1 MPKRSPADRNR
12 CRGIE
17 ARAIALL
24 ERYDCPTPYHAV
36 CTHFLGAMSGS
47 APVQPMKVLAT
58 IWDGKL
64 PAFPSIEAVNELLE
78 ALINGLWNELTVHQ
92 DETQPY
98 RLTPMPARATRKSV
112 ASLVETRAEEIHG
125 FLTGV
130 FGDQEDIEVPEPMAE
145 SLDVLM
151 ELREMFSGMQALL
164 DDPEKPASTAELKA
178 LKAHL
183 AELTHIVEREIHS
196 VVIVAGVLREQEGAM
211 KEKAGLPEH

>member
-1 MPKRSPADRNR
+1 VPKRSTADRNR

-17 ARAIALL
+17 ARAITFL

-58 IWDGKL
+58 IWDGAL
-64 PAFPSIEAVNELLE
+64 PAFSSIDAVNELLE

-98 RLTPMPARATRKSV
+98 RLTPMPARATRKSL

-125 FLTGV
+125 FLTGI
-130 FGDQEDIEVPEPMAE
+130 FGDQENLEVPEPMAE
-145 SLDVLM
+145 SLDTLM
-151 ELREMFSGMQALL
+151 ELGEMFSGMQALL
-164 DDPEKPASTAELKA
+164 EDPVKTASTADLKA
-178 LKAHL
+178 LRAHL
-183 AELTHIVEREIHS
+183 AKLTNIVEQEIHT
-196 VVIVAGVLREQEGAM
+196 VVIGARVLREQEGAM
-211 KEKAGLPEH
+211 EEETELTEH